1 MKSRRIS
8 RRTVLRG
15 AGASVALPFLEIMAP
30 ATRAAAASSSEGPRR
45 LAFLFMPNGVRSDTW
60 TPFGQDE
67 CFDLSPALQP
77 LAPIKSEVLVLTQ
90 LMNANSLGGDGHYA
104 KSASWLTGHVIS
116 KTTGRDLDAGSASV
130 DQVVAQALAA
140 ETKLPSLQ
148 LGIEPVA
155 TGVDTNVNYTRLY
168 ASHIAWSSPT
178 TPLPNEINPRL
189 AFDRLFRVP
198 TAEEQRRKVADRSVL
213 DLVLQDAQSL
223 KNRVGRNDQ
232 QKLDEYLESLRS
244 IERRIEQD
252 ALRLQSGENLA
263 PALEEEIH
271 SLGQRIDG
279 AMERQRPGRRLRL
292 DHTEHVRLML
302 DLLVLS
308 LWSDS
313 TRVGTFMFGNA
324 VSGRNFS
331 FLDGVDGGHHEIS
344 HHQNDPEKL
353 RCYEE
358 INRWHV
364 AQFVYL
370 IERMRSIREGEGTL
384 LDQSMV
390 LFGSAL
396 RDGNSHNPRNL
407 PLVLAGRGGGT
418 IRTGR
423 HLVYPE
429 DTPLCNLY
437 LSLLER
443 MGAPRER
450 FGDSTGRLSNL
461 A

>member
-1 MKSRRIS
+1 MRARPIS

-15 AGASVALPFLEIMAP
+15 AGASVALPFLEVMAP
-30 ATRAAAASSSEGPRR
+30 ATRATAASSPEGPRR

-67 CFDLSPALQP
+67 CFDLSPALLP
-77 LAPIKSEVLVLTQ
+77 LAPVKSEVLVLTQ
-90 LMNANSLGGDGHYA
+90 LMNANSIGGDGHYA
-104 KSASWLTGHVIS
+104 KSASWLTGHTIS

-130 DQVVAQALAA
+130 DQVVAEAHGA

-148 LGIEPVA
+148 LGIEPMA

-189 AFDRLFRVP
+189 AFDRLFRAP
-198 TAEEQRRKVADRSVL
+198 TPEEQRRKAADRSVL
-213 DLVLQDAQSL
+213 DLVLEDARSL

-232 QKLDEYLESLRS
+232 QKLNEYLESLRS
-244 IERRIEQD
+244 VERRIEQE
-252 ALRLQSGENLA
+252 ALRLERGENLA
-263 PALEEEIH
+263 PELETEIR
-271 SLGQRIDG
+271 SLGRRING
-279 AMERQRPGRRLRL
+279 TMEGQNPGRRLRL

-302 DLLVLS
+302 DILVLA

-370 IERMRSIREGEGTL
+370 IERMRSIREGERTL
-384 LDQSMV
+384 LDQSMI

-429 DTPLCNLY
+429 RTPLCNLY

-450 FGDSTGRLSNL
+450 FGDSTGLLPQL